1 MRRTSFVGALLAM
14 AVGAVFAFAIHGS
27 PGYLQLQTAGV
38 IVMIGGAADLII
50 RFLISDSPLL
60 SPQAAQVA
68 AVVEPLGDPVL
79 NAAGE
84 PFAVPEPDAYDVR
97 LPPTAA
103 VLPADPSSATAL
115 IVPEESATE
124 AWRHTS
130 VVPPTHG
137 HAGYDNAVGA
147 GFGGRL
153 PDTPEAPVSLTTI
166 TGRPVRP
173 RGRGVLRPRNARRW
187 LS

>member
-60 SPQAAQVA
+60 SPQAAEVA

-79 NAAGE
+79 DSAGNPVIVPEAAAQEVWPLTVPPTDPATAVILPEEAAAEPWQHNGAIPAAQGPVHYQNAAGE
-84 PFAVPEPDAYDVR
+84 
-97 LPPTAA
+97 
-103 VLPADPSSATAL
+103 
-115 IVPEESATE
+115 
-124 AWRHTS
+124 
-130 VVPPTHG
+130 
-137 HAGYDNAVGA
+137 
-147 GFGGRL
+147 GGL
-153 PDTPEAPVSLTTI
+153 PDTPQAPVALTTI

-173 RGRGVLRPRNARRW
+173 RGRGVRRPGSARRW

>member
-1 MRRTSFVGALLAM
+1 MMRRTSFVGALLAM

-27 PGYLQLQTAGV
+27 PSYLHLQAAGV
-38 IVMIGGAADLII
+38 IVMIGAATDLII
-50 RFLISDSPLL
+50 RSLISDSPLL

-84 PFAVPEPDAYDVR
+84 PFVVPEPAAHDAR
-97 LPPTAA
+97 LPLTVTVPAGDPT
-103 VLPADPSSATAL
+103 V
-115 IVPEESATE
+115 IFPEESAAE
-124 AWRHTS
+124 SWRHTG
-130 VVPPTHG
+130 VIPPSHD

-147 GFGGRL
+147 GTGAL
-153 PDTPEAPVSLTTI
+153 PDTPEAPVGLTTI

-173 RGRGVLRPRNARRW
+173 RGRGVIRPRNARRW